1 MRFVF
6 FFQIYENAFQ
16 LLHFLSGKTFLFEN
30 GYGPVVA
37 HCCET
42 ENDFI
47 VVDDGD
53 DDDVV
58 FVSSL
63 RSILQESVGSVNRL
77 VAIPERYKPEAVVR
91 MEINLVV
98 RCYTAFSI
106 FSCSNSSD
114 RQPSLPGLRYLSFG
128 RPLD

>member
-53 DDDVV
+53 DDDVFLYHRYV
-58 FVSSL
+58 RYY
-63 RSILQESVGSVNRL
+63 RS
-77 VAIPERYKPEAVVR
+77 P
-91 MEINLVV
+91 LVV
-98 RCYTAFSI
+98 STVWSRFP
-106 FSCSNSSD
+106 SD
-114 RQPSLPGLRYLSFG
+114 TSRKRWYVWKLIWL
-128 RPLD
+128 